1 MDNSSNASGDI
12 AIAKAQHAVNYQR
25 DTKYHE
31 DFLKQEQL
39 RVLALPNTL
48 SMEGGVQLIN
58 YGKLTGAIGVNGAAA
73 VDDVAMAGA
82 VSISTYKAE
91 Q

>member
-48 SMEGGVQLIN
+48 SMEGGVQLI
-58 YGKLTGAIGVNGAAA
+58 
-73 VDDVAMAGA
+73 
-82 VSISTYKAE
+82 
-91 Q
+91 